1 MKTNGALQH
10 VIAEVLRNQSHLLPL
25 DPTRM
30 RAKDDVLRMIGIL
43 QLNSKDDN
51 VARTR
56 VTVLSQYL

>member
-1 MKTNGALQH
+1 
-10 VIAEVLRNQSHLLPL
+10 
-25 DPTRM
+25 M

-56 VTVLSQYL
+56 VSVLSQYL